1 MGPRPCRI
9 AALALVLAVSASL
22 RAGQD
27 ETDAFINAEMA
38 RQRIPGLSLAIIKD
52 GRIVKSQGYGLAD
65 RDRRIAAMPATVYKI
80 ASVSKQFIATG
91 IVLLAQQ
98 GQLGLD
104 DSIGTYL
111 EGAPAAWKP
120 ITIRHLLTHTS
131 GLIREGPAFN
141 PSKVQSDAE
150 VVRSAYARPLE
161 FPPGRKWLYSNTGYF
176 ALAEIIRNV
185 SGQPWTDYLADNV
198 FTPSGMT
205 HTFPTNS
212 RAAVSNRAVGYVDND
227 RLLVAPEWPALR
239 PSGAF
244 ISTVLDLA
252 KWDAML
258 DADKILSADSRT
270 QMWTPVV
277 LSDGTTHPYGFGWQ
291 LAPSNGQPRV
301 YHTGGMPGARAA
313 FVKFPKQRLTIIAL
327 MNLDDVDIESI
338 IGGLAALHLPP
349 R

>member
-1 MGPRPCRI
+1 MLSRPCRI
-9 AALALVLAVSASL
+9 AGLALVLCVSASV

-27 ETDAFINAEMA
+27 KTDDFIKAEMA

-52 GRIVKSQGYGLAD
+52 GRMIKAQGYGFAD
-65 RDRRIAAMPATVYKI
+65 RDRRIPATPETVYKI
-80 ASVSKQFIATG
+80 ASVSKQFIAAG
-91 IVLLAQQ
+91 ILLLAQN
-98 GQLGLD
+98 GRLGLD
-104 DSIGTYL
+104 DSIGRYL
-111 EGAPAAWKP
+111 DGAPAAWNP

-131 GLIREGPAFN
+131 GLVREGPAFKA
-141 PSKVQSDAE
+141 SKVQSDAE

-161 FPPGRKWLYSNTGYF
+161 FPPGQKWLYSNAGYF
-176 ALAEIIRNV
+176 ALAEIIRKV
-185 SGQPWTDYLADNV
+185 SGQPWTGYLAEHV

-205 HTFPTNS
+205 LTFPTNTK
-212 RAAVSNRAVGYVDND
+212 AEVANRAVGYVDND

-258 DADKILSADSRT
+258 DAGRILSADSRT

-277 LSDGTTHPYGFGWQ
+277 LSDGTTYPYGFGWQ

-313 FVKFPKQRLTIIAL
+313 FVKFPKERLTIIAL

-338 IGGLAALHLPP
+338 VGGLAALHLPP